1 MILSASASMAMSMK
15 WTMKISF
22 WHRLLDL
29 LAPRLCVMCG
39 RRLSLTE
46 QVLCASCNMHLPRT
60 GFQYQ
65 PFDNIM
71 ARLFW
76 GIIPIE
82 RAAALFYYMAGSKP
96 ANILYDLKYHDH
108 PEIGREMGVMMAQE
122 FGEAG
127 FFEGIDLLVP
137 VPLARNRQRHRGYN
151 QSLELAKGISCV
163 TGVPIASQVVHRT
176 VFKQSQT
183 QMQRRERQENVEGVF
198 VLTDAEALRGKHIL
212 LIDDVVTTGAT
223 MMACGRELLK
233 AEGVKLSL
241 LSLGF
246 TSK

>member
-1 MILSASASMAMSMK
+1 MS
-15 WTMKISF
+15 SF

-29 LAPRLCVMCG
+29 LAPRLCVVCG

-46 QVLCASCNMHLPRT
+46 QVLCVTCNMHLPRT

-65 PFDNIM
+65 ATDNVM

-82 RAAALFYYMAGSKP
+82 RAAALFYYAAGSKS
-96 ANILYDLKYHDH
+96 ANILYDLKYHDR
-108 PEIGREMGVMMAQE
+108 PEIGREMGQLIAHE
-122 FGEAG
+122 YLDTH

-137 VPLARNRQRHRGYN
+137 IPLARSRQRRRGYN
-151 QSLELAKGISCV
+151 QSLELAKGISRV
-163 TGVPIASQVVHRT
+163 TGIPIADQVVRRT
-176 VFKQSQT
+176 MFKQSQT
-183 QMQRRERQENVEGVF
+183 QMGRRERQENVENVF
-198 VLTDAEALRGKHIL
+198 VLSDPATLRGGKHIL
-212 LIDDVVTTGAT
+212 LIDDVITTGAT

-233 AEGVKLSL
+233 ADGIKLSL

-246 TSK
+246 TKS